1 MRWFDYDPDG
11 NRYWNRNLPASAKL
25 WTKSDFKTPGME
37 VFNYHFMHAG
47 TARMTDLELKYLH
60 ALIEE
65 FKDLSADSYRK
76 LEIWR
81 ALNWAPVDEQFALVL
96 PTKKELKKFVV
107 DVEVNK
113 KTTVISK
120 RLVKKFSGV
129 WVKPYSESV
138 YGKNDEN
145 ILSFYDITPPRPV
158 FKYYPNAYKSS
169 IKSIVPTF
177 VLDRSQNGW
186 DSTSGIIKPF
196 NTDSDGNIISKINNL
211 DSLILAKMTGKKYR
225 GKEIPDQ
232 EIVHYIRR
240 KYGFAHALP
249 HSYDNESGLPLCY
262 YYVIP
267 FYDDE
272 SNKSLNLGEY
282 ILKLDTGTV
291 AEVLVDKTMTISEQI
306 RQFKLNQGIL
316 RSEGGSGTI
325 GGGGTAAGGSEYLN
339 HDRIISLTNVLIGM
353 QIRDNKSVTNYLP
366 TWNQIFH
373 FSTIRA
379 YWRASQILK
388 ETLRFTKYITEKIEK
403 TKDVLIVSGEV
414 GPTPNSEDFDD
425 ALTQGMGAENR
436 SSLDR
441 EVKKSLFFISGR
453 EDGSS
458 KYNKSAYKDDDFRV
472 SARID
477 VKKISENTDYH
488 ERPWNKIF
496 KYSKEGKNAYS
507 RDRNNVHRKNE
518 CFGTNQ
524 YMRNI
529 LIPNVAPYISDMLY
543 DEKQNDYTR
552 KALDTR
558 ALFYKPLWESQ
569 LNSSG
574 LNLLEKKA
582 VQLILGEP
590 LETIKYSDFTNTL
603 KKSKTAIFG
612 TLMSFV
618 IIVEILAARHKISH
632 EVANILVLTT
642 ETLLTTFK
650 VNLSLMTNDY
660 VKAAIDLG
668 VFLSGWWLSRGL
680 PVSPTTRLAPGL
692 SHGLGGGISI
702 VITLAIFL
710 YDRWGYS
717 KDKLKIMDDMVK
729 LFNDATELG
738 VLEGPYAQTLG
749 SVRIKKGADG
759 SLPINVKISPDGKTI
774 TTEYQNV
781 QSTQTADR
789 KESAEERRSRLN
801 KEFLESGGTWE
812 TKFFKQL
819 KEIECKTLL
828 DIAKKTTQSDGR
840 SNPVL
845 NQAPNHID
853 VGAFRPKQS
862 GKVNGINTKEL
873 KNLEVYFTFG
883 LNDVNNLEQ
892 DWWSMSRDE
901 FSENKDR
908 TLSRNEMTSLPS
920 DFIMPSKLAFTN
932 FRYTR
937 AHINNVSDLV
947 PMIHGD
953 FPATE
958 KYSLYSG
965 GASPREYNYKL
976 PLTITD
982 KEKVYLI
989 RKKYGLDEVIPGGNC
1004 CSVFDHPVDRNI
1016 FPIKTNCQYL
1026 YDFTSTAFIK
1036 KLEDF
1041 CGKKEDKNKQNSDKS
1056 KASASDGF
1064 PATTHGITEE
1074 LRVQHE
1080 IKLADANAQINR
1092 RDLKI
1097 KGTDGSPRYEGT
1109 ADSTR
1114 NLGQLPRFGIQAVI
1128 PGNTDTFS
1136 LPMTDSE
1143 SQQDIAFELIDTERS
1158 ATADLIANLVIN
1170 YVGFT
1175 LSKLTYQ
1182 IKENEGAS
1190 TPLEPGKKTY
1200 EKIYY
1205 TSTRRIT

>member
-1 MRWFDYDPDG
+1 MRWLDYDSDG

-145 ILSFYDITPPRPV
+145 ILSLYDITPPRPA

-177 VLDRSQNGW
+177 VLDRSQTGW

-282 ILKLDTGTV
+282 IPKLDAGV
-291 AEVLVDKTMTISEQI
+291 GKEVLVDKTMTISEQI
-306 RQFKLNQGIL
+306 RQFNINLSIASARGF
-316 RSEGGSGTI
+316 S
-325 GGGGTAAGGSEYLN
+325 SEYLN
-339 HDRIISLTNVLIGM
+339 HDRIVSLTNVLIGM
-353 QIRDNKSVTNYLP
+353 QIRDNKSLTNYLP

-379 YWRASQILK
+379 YWRASRILK

-425 ALTQGMGAENR
+425 ALTQGRGVENS

-441 EVKKSLFFISGR
+441 EVKKSLFFMSGR
-453 EDGSS
+453 EDGRSN
-458 KYNKSAYKDDDFRV
+458 YNKSAYKDDDFRV

-582 VQLILGEP
+582 VQVILGEP

-618 IIVEILAARHKISH
+618 IIVEILAARHTISH
-632 EVANILVLTT
+632 EVAHKLVLTT

-650 VNLSLMTNDY
+650 VNLSLMINDY
-660 VKAAIDLG
+660 TKAAIDLG
-668 VFLSGWWLSRGL
+668 VFLSGWWLTNGVPLKPGGR
-680 PVSPTTRLAPGL
+680 PIFPGL
-692 SHGLGGGISI
+692 SHGIGGAVSI
-702 VITLAIFL
+702 VITFAVFL
-710 YDRWGYS
+710 YDRWFYS
-717 KDKLKIMDDMVK
+717 KEKLQKMDEMVK
-729 LFNDATELG
+729 LFNDATNLG

-749 SVRIKKGADG
+749 AVRIKKGTDG
-759 SLPINVKISPDGKTI
+759 SIPINVKISPDGKTI

-908 TLSRNEMTSLPS
+908 VLNKNEITTVSS
-920 DFIMPSKLAFTN
+920 EKVYFTN

-937 AHINNVSDLV
+937 AYINNVSDLA
-947 PMIHGD
+947 PMIYGTI
-953 FPATE
+953 PATE
-958 KYSLYSG
+958 KYAYFSG
-965 GASPREYNYKL
+965 GETMNPNAIRVYRGEYNYKL

-1036 KLEDF
+1036 KLEEF

-1074 LRVQHE
+1074 LSVQHE
-1080 IKLADANAQINR
+1080 IKLADATAENNR
-1092 RDLKI
+1092 KDLKR

-1158 ATADLIANLVIN
+1158 AAADLIANLVIN

-1190 TPLEPGKKTY
+1190 TPLQPGKKTY